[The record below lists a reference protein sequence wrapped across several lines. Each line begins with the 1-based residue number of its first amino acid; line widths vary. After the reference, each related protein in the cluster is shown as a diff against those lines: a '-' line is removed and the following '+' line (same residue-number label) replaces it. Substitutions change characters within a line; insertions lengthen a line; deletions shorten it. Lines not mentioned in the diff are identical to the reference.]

1 MEWRNVFRGMAMGV
15 IEVVPGISSGTVAV
29 LLGIYDRL
37 IAAINGLT
45 TRYWKRHIGFLI
57 PLVIGMGIAIFSFS
71 HVMTWLIENHIQP
84 TYYFFIG
91 LILGVLP
98 FLFRQSKA
106 KETFKFRHIVLL
118 IIGILIIT
126 QMQVAPNEGAIIEE
140 RNLSIYVMLFFS
152 GFIGSAIMILPGISG
167 SFVLIVFGVYSTIM
181 EAVTEL
187 EMTVILVVGTG
198 IALGIL
204 TMSKIIHYFFGRYRS
219 ETFALIIGFII
230 GSVYVIFPG
239 LPTGGLQFIIY
250 TLLFLFGLTIAY
262 VIGRV
267 EY

>member
-15 IEVVPGISSGTVAV
+15 IEVVPGISSGTFAV

-98 FLFRQSKA
+98 FLFR
-106 KETFKFRHIVLL
+106 
-118 IIGILIIT
+118 
-126 QMQVAPNEGAIIEE
+126 
-140 RNLSIYVMLFFS
+140 
-152 GFIGSAIMILPGISG
+152 
-167 SFVLIVFGVYSTIM
+167 
-181 EAVTEL
+181 
-187 EMTVILVVGTG
+187 
-198 IALGIL
+198 
-204 TMSKIIHYFFGRYRS
+204 
-219 ETFALIIGFII
+219 
-230 GSVYVIFPG
+230 
-239 LPTGGLQFIIY
+239 
-250 TLLFLFGLTIAY
+250 
-262 VIGRV
+262 
-267 EY
+267 